1 MIKLCAKGKCHR
13 EEGWGRCGVE
23 MTDHIYLLLHDLG
36 RDRKYLGNQQNL
48 WKITANPPPK
58 KPLQIMK
65 KKIQTWNNYLF
76 PMSKNQLLK

>member
-48 WKITANPPPK
+48 WKITAKNPTPPK
-58 KPLQIMK
+58 KTPPNHEK
-65 KKIQTWNNYLF
+65 KKFKLGITISF
-76 PMSKNQLLK
+76 P